1 MLVIFNLGFRP
12 FFLLAVSASKKLRS
26 TTAITVGFA
35 SVNLAA
41 VLRGL
46 LPSILPLWF
55 SQLVLLS
62 GLIWIAAFLM
72 FAIVYAPILTEPR
85 IDGQPG

>member
-1 MLVIFNLGFRP
+1 MLVVFNLGFRP
-12 FFLLAVSASKKLRS
+12 FFVLPVSAGKKLRS

-35 SVNLAA
+35 LINLAA

-72 FAIVYAPILTEPR
+72 SAIVYAPILTEPR